1 MYESLPPKEI
11 ARIKREHRESKIR
24 QLRHL
29 VATLTVMLLVLF
41 SGVIL
46 TRTLDSQNPSAQAAT
61 TSVTRPVDS
70 GSDDEG
76 EESDDEG
83 DDDDTSVLSDVAQ
96 GITSVVTS
104 SDSSPAAPPAP
115 DPVTTSQS

>member
-11 ARIKREHRESKIR
+11 ARIKREHRESRIR
-24 QLRHL
+24 QLRNL

-46 TRTLDSQNPSAQAAT
+46 TRTLDSQNPSAQAAPT
-61 TSVTRPVDS
+61 GVSQPVYS
-70 GSDDEG
+70 ESDDEG

-83 DDDDTSVLSDVAQ
+83 DDESGILSDVAR
-96 GITSVVTS
+96 GITSAIAPA
-104 SDSSPAAPPAP
+104 DSSPAAPSTP